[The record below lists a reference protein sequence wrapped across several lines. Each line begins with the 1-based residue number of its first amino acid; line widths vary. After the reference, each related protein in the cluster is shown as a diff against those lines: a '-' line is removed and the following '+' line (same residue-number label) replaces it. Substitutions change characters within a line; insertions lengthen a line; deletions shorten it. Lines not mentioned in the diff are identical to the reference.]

1 MILTAGLLAK
11 NLQTLI
17 LEENW
22 NQKNDETNI
31 VHFQTYWRP
40 GLVVASGYSV
50 TSSGDKTP
58 SDIFQKSTCHLNL
71 PLLNHMTAQWD
82 SIAKSR
88 IRCITSRP

>member
-1 MILTAGLLAK
+1 MKNFRTMILEQK
-11 NLQTLI
+11 
-17 LEENW
+17 W
-22 NQKNDETNI
+22 NEKWMKTNT
-31 VHFQTYWRP
+31 VHFETYWRP
-40 GLVVASGYSV
+40 WSRCVASGAL